1 MYKEA
6 FMDGFRKFI
15 SVLSRISLTLMSLF
29 AFAFAFFISAVVVL
43 GEEFYLYPQGIS
55 VELIVY
61 WVIAAI
67 LLFAIMV
74 LLLIY
79 YWKTIFHGFGHQIL
93 SFLLVIIYIIMLLVA
108 GWLSAATYVLMGP
121 QGHSYTEDIENY
133 GAYDYSYSP
142 AHFPKAITEDMEV
155 IKYSYFYKYAD
166 AHQIDIYL
174 EVRFDSKE
182 KFDLY
187 LNEAIEA
194 FGENGVYTYENPYD
208 SSFTDVVEKDWLLW
222 TSSNDTG
229 YAAFI
234 KMATNDAYEYVEMVY
249 RSVSYSQDE
258 LIIIYNLTDIG
269 SDIEVSYYY
278 PAYLKRFGVEFDAK
292 NGFVY
297 EYTEETE

>member
-1 MYKEA
+1 MN
-6 FMDGFRKFI
+6 GFRKFI
-15 SVLSRISLTLMSLF
+15 SVLSRISLTLMLLF
-29 AFAFAFFISAVVVL
+29 AFAFAFFISAIVVL

-93 SFLLVIIYIIMLLVA
+93 YFLLVIIYIIMLLVA
-108 GWLSAATYVLMGP
+108 GWLSAATFVLMGP

-142 AHFPKAITEDMEV
+142 AHFPKSITEDMEV
-155 IKYSYFYKYAD
+155 IKFSYFYKYAD
-166 AHQIDIYL
+166 AHQIDVYL

-208 SSFTDVVEKDWLLW
+208 SSFTDVIEKDCTRWIPR
-222 TSSNDTG
+222 NDIR
-229 YAAFI
+229 YAAVI
-234 KMATNDAYEYVEMVY
+234 EMATNDTYEYVDMIY

-269 SDIEVSYYY
+269 SDIKVSYYY
-278 PAYLKRFGVEFDAK
+278 PAYLKRFGVEFDEK
-292 NGFVY
+292 NTFVY
-297 EYTEETE
+297 EYTEEAE

>member
-1 MYKEA
+1 MN
-6 FMDGFRKFI
+6 GFRKFF

-29 AFAFAFFISAVVVL
+29 AFAFAFFFSALVVL

-79 YWKTIFHGFGHQIL
+79 YWKTIFHGSGHQIL
-93 SFLLVIIYIIMLLVA
+93 SFLLVIIYFIMLSKA
-108 GWLSAATYVLMGP
+108 GGLSIAAYAFMGP

-133 GAYDYSYSP
+133 GAYDFSYSP

-155 IKYSYFYKYAD
+155 IKYSYFYKRVGT
-166 AHQIDIYL
+166 HQTDIYL

-208 SSFTDVVEKDWLLW
+208 SSFTDVIEKDCTRWIPR
-222 TSSNDTG
+222 NDIR
-229 YAAFI
+229 YAAVI
-234 KMATNDAYEYVEMVY
+234 EMVTDDTYKYVDIIY

-258 LIIIYNLTDIG
+258 LIIIYNLTDLG
-269 SDIEVSYYY
+269 DGIEASYYY

-292 NGFVY
+292 NNFVY
-297 EYTEETE
+297 EYTEEAE

>member
-1 MYKEA
+1 MN
-6 FMDGFRKFI
+6 GFGKFI
-15 SVLSRISLTLMSLF
+15 SVLSRISLTLISLL

-43 GEEFYLYPQGIS
+43 GDKFYIYPQGIS

-93 SFLLVIIYIIMLLVA
+93 SFLLVIIYFIMLSEA
-108 GWLSAATYVLMGP
+108 GWLSISAYALMGP

-155 IKYSYFYKYAD
+155 IKYSYFYKCTD
-166 AHQIDIYL
+166 IQQTDIYL

-208 SSFTDVVEKDWLLW
+208 SSFTDVIEKDWQIW

-234 KMATNDAYEYVEMVY
+234 EMATDDTYKYVDMVY

-269 SDIEVSYYY
+269 RDSEVSYYY
-278 PAYLKRFGVEFDAK
+278 HAYLKRFGVEFDAK
-292 NGFVY
+292 NNFVY